1 MLENLNKANE
11 AGQEALLDVLA
22 NFPGHENVYQLAVRL
37 FEKNPNR
44 RALFASYLAKLGD
57 PRALPVLIAAANEEN
72 CRYMDFIELRAAI
85 EELGGEAPEREF
97 YDDPE
102 YEALHPMDDGD
113 DDTNLQ

>member
-1 MLENLNKANE
+1 MKSLVIHPASTTH
-11 AGQEALLDVLA
+11 A
-22 NFPGHENVYQLAVRL
+22 QLT
-37 FEKNPNR
+37 
-44 RALFASYLAKLGD
+44 
-57 PRALPVLIAAANEEN
+57 EE
-72 CRYMDFIELRAAI
+72 ELRAAI

>member
-1 MLENLNKANE
+1 MCWRTSPATRTCISWRCACSK
-11 AGQEALLDVLA
+11 
-22 NFPGHENVYQLAVRL
+22 RT
-37 FEKNPNR
+37 R
-44 RALFASYLAKLGD
+44 RALFASYLVKLGD